1 MLLRKSSR
9 LLNSPCSSSSS
20 LAQPQGTWTS
30 SSPSVAQGDAE
41 MGSLPASGA
50 PDVLD
55 LSSSEDGGGS
65 DSGSDFE
72 DTLRKGGKRGTR
84 TPLSCTLTAKRPR
97 KDASRDGDSLA
108 ERNPE
113 PSNLFEVVRLAKSA
127 MESVVDD
134 WLESY
139 KQNKEAGFLELVNFF
154 IRSCGCKGVVTPEMF
169 RKQQNSEIIQQLTEQ
184 FDEDSA
190 EYPLVLTT
198 QPWRKFQAG
207 FCELVTV
214 LVRRCQYSIIYDE
227 YLMDTLISL
236 LTGLSDSQVRAFRH
250 TSTLAAMKLMTS
262 LVRVALGVSLHK
274 DNNQRQYEAERSK
287 GPSRRATDKLEA
299 LLEKRRELQEQQEE
313 IENMMN
319 AIFKGVFVHRYRD
332 LVPEIRAI
340 CIEEMGNWMQSYS
353 ASFLTDSYLKYIG
366 WTLHDKQREVR
377 LKCLKAL
384 QGLYRSR
391 EMAARMELFTSRF
404 KGRMVSMVLDKEP
417 DVGVEAIKL
426 LTLILQNMEEMLT
439 DEDCEAVYPVVY
451 ASNRALAAAAGEFLY
466 KKQFDLDWEAGKE
479 KGRRGGSR
487 DFFRLLLSF
496 FIESE
501 LHEHAAYLVDSLWDC
516 AAPLLKDW
524 DGLTHLLLEESPE
537 EAGWGDQQENAL
549 IEILVSSMRQA
560 TEGKPPVGRG
570 PGKKVLS
577 ARERKAQEDD
587 REKLTQ
593 YLIPL
598 LPQLLAKFS
607 ADAEKVALLLAAP
620 RYFNLSLY
628 SSGRLE
634 KYLEQLLAQLREVV
648 EKHTGQEVLEAAA
661 RALYVLCNPEFTFY
675 SRVDL
680 ARSRLVDTLADKFQQ
695 EVSELLQ
702 ASYLDE
708 DEVYSMA
715 ATLKRIS
722 ILHNAHDLTPWQL
735 YEPCSRLLQQAV
747 DTGEVPKQ
755 VVIPTMTCLHF
766 GILWELARVSGTI
779 PVQKELLALKRKV
792 ASFCSLCQSC
802 LSDVDSRVQEQAF
815 VLLSDLLLVF
825 SPQLA
830 QGEREVLE
838 LLVYRPEVALQ
849 SQLAGFLMD
858 HVFNHAEL
866 VDSDE
871 EDSEGKIERLH
882 QRRNLLAGFCKL
894 IIYNVLELSAASD
907 VFKHYA
913 KFYKDYGDII
923 KETLSRARQIDR
935 DEWARTL
942 LLSLQQLLT
951 ELLLQQGPEA
961 VYGKAFLEIRDLARR
976 FSVFFG
982 LHQLHNRQALVALHK
997 AGIKFAFQ
1005 EPEPSGSELGPLNL
1019 PFLEVLSEFS
1029 PRLLRPDKKLLL
1041 SYLEQTCQARLSPQQ
1056 RGKRWNSLLMYR
1068 RSLRSLDDMG
1078 SNASR
1083 IAAPRPRRRPSS
1095 AAKRRHLD
1103 DSSERG
1109 DSSLPLSSRLETPM
1123 LTSTALKRGHQ
1134 LGSPA
1139 QLQEEEGSESDFVQ
1153 SQPWFSS
1160 QRSRESPGRQQQ
1172 LLVPWRTSRLGLGSR
1187 MDRLSLMEE
1196 EEMVIQAESSDEE
1209 DAQGLDMVRGT
1220 LALLRREGLLVMC
1233 RGPVSPGLTA
1243 AGPLHAAWLGMTL
1256 TGAASSGVS
1265 RAWPPHSCFPWG
1277 ALHLA
1282 ARTLAGLL
1290 VAGGALRHWCLPLQ
1304 PLIRSHSSQGEQF
1317 RDLFDSTILGIEDP

>member
-9 LLNSPCSSSSS
+9 VLDSPGSSSSS
-20 LAQPQGTWTS
+20 LVQPQGMWASPS
-30 SSPSVAQGDAE
+30 SSVAQGDAE
-41 MGSLPASGA
+41 MGSLPASGV

-72 DTLRKGGKRGTR
+72 DTLWKGGKRGTR

-97 KDASRDGDSLA
+97 KDASRDGGSLA
-108 ERNPE
+108 ERNQE

-198 QPWRKFQAG
+198 QPWRKFQVG

-250 TSTLAAMKLMTS
+250 TSTLAAMKLMTA

-274 DNNQRQYEAERSK
+274 DNNQRQYEAERNK

-332 LVPEIRAI
+332 VVPEIRAI

-404 KGRMVSMVLDKEP
+404 KGRMVSMVLDKES

-426 LTLILQNMEEMLT
+426 LTLILQ
-439 DEDCEAVYPVVY
+439 
-451 ASNRALAAAAGEFLY
+451 
-466 KKQFDLDWEAGKE
+466 QFDLDWEAVKE

-487 DFFRLLLSF
+487 DFFRLLLAF

-524 DGLTHLLLEESPE
+524 DGLTHLLLEESLE
-537 EAGWGDQQENAL
+537 EGWGDQQENAL

-577 ARERKAQEDD
+577 ARERKALEDD

-607 ADAEKVALLLAAP
+607 ADAEKVVLLLAAP
-620 RYFNLSLY
+620 CYFNLSLY

-648 EKHTGQEVLEAAA
+648 EKHTCQEVLEAASQ
-661 RALYVLCNPEFTFY
+661 ALYVLCNPEFTFY

-680 ARSRLVDTLADKFQQ
+680 ARSCLVDALTDKFQQ
-695 EVSELLQ
+695 EVAELLQ
-702 ASYLDE
+702 VSYLDE

-722 ILHNAHDLTPWQL
+722 VLHNAHDLTPWQL
-735 YEPCSRLLQQAV
+735 YEPCSLLLQRAV

-755 VVIPTMTCLHF
+755 VVIPIMTCVHF
-766 GILWELARVSGTI
+766 SILWDLAHVSDTV
-779 PVQKELLALKRKV
+779 PAQKELLALKRKV

-802 LSDVDSRVQEQAF
+802 LNDMDSSVREQAF

-825 SPQLA
+825 SPQLTR
-830 QGEREVLE
+830 GEREALE

-866 VDSDE
+866 VGSDE

-951 ELLLQQGPEA
+951 ELLLQQGPDA
-961 VYGKAFLEIRDLARR
+961 VYSKAFLEIRDLARR
-976 FSVFFG
+976 FSMFFS

-1005 EPEPSGSELGPLNL
+1005 EPAPSGSELGPLNL

-1056 RGKRWNSLLMYR
+1056 RGKAWNPLLTYR

-1078 SNASR
+1078 SDASR
-1083 IAAPRPRRRPSS
+1083 IAAPRPRRRPSA
-1095 AAKRRHLD
+1095 AAKRRRLD
-1103 DSSERG
+1103 DSSQRG
-1109 DSSLPLSSRLETPM
+1109 DSSLQLSSRLETPT
-1123 LTSTALKRGHQ
+1123 LTSTVLKRGHQ
-1134 LGSPA
+1134 PGSPA
-1139 QLQEEEGSESDFVQ
+1139 QLQEEEGSELDFVQ

-1160 QRSRESPGRQQQ
+1160 QRSRESPSQQQ
-1172 LLVPWRTSRLGLGSR
+1172 LRVPRSASRPGLGSR

-1196 EEMVIQAESSDEE
+1196 EEEMVIQEESSDEE
-1209 DAQGLDMVRGT
+1209 DPQGLDR
-1220 LALLRREGLLVMC
+1220 
-1233 RGPVSPGLTA
+1233 
-1243 AGPLHAAWLGMTL
+1243 
-1256 TGAASSGVS
+1256 
-1265 RAWPPHSCFPWG
+1265 
-1277 ALHLA
+1277 
-1282 ARTLAGLL
+1282 
-1290 VAGGALRHWCLPLQ
+1290 
-1304 PLIRSHSSQGEQF
+1304 PLIHSHSSQGDQL